1 MDIKKTYLLLFLFA
15 ILIQPF
21 KGFSKDTSWE
31 KLPPLP
37 DNEGFAGM
45 YAGVSQGALICV
57 GGANFPDKRPWDG
70 GEKKWY
76 DKIFILEN
84 KNSEWKVAKESIPI
98 PLGYGVSV
106 TFDEKL
112 YIIGGNNETG
122 HSSKVFSVSYS
133 NGAIQIDEN
142 IPDLP
147 VTLANMSGVIIDG
160 VVYVIGG
167 QTTPLGLSENV
178 FIFLDLNLPSDQ
190 LKWEKGPDLPGKS
203 RIQSVVAGH
212 STQLYVFS
220 GFHLTR
226 GDNGGL
232 VRHLLKDAYRYTPGS
247 KSKNGIW
254 HNLTDLPRGIAAA
267 PSPAFS
273 INESH
278 IIIAGG
284 LDDQTLTHTNPAT
297 HPGFMDKMLAFHTVS
312 GEWIEFGDMPKGT
325 SRVTAPSV
333 FWNGTWIVPSGEKG
347 PGVRSPQVTV
357 FNPKTNFG
365 WINWATLGVYMCCM
379 IGIGFYFS
387 KKENSTNEFFLAGGR
402 IPWWAAGLSI
412 FGTQLS
418 AITFMAIPVIVYAT
432 DWRLS
437 IGSIMIFAIVPIIV
451 KYYLPFF
458 RRLNITT
465 AYQYLELRFN
475 IKVRFLGSITF
486 ILLQLARMG
495 VVVYLPS
502 IAISSVTG
510 LDIFYCIFIMGV
522 FSTVYTVL
530 GGIEAVIWTDV
541 VQVIVLLGGAL
552 ASLVIALYQIEGGLG
567 TVIEIGVA
575 NDKFR
580 MIDWSWDHTQLVFW
594 VALIGFF
601 FLNLISYSSD
611 QVVIQR
617 YLTVKNEKE
626 AAKSLWINGLITL
639 PGIFLFFG
647 LGTVLYVYYLTN
659 PEKIGAT
666 NSEELLPYYI
676 VAELPVGIAGIVIA
690 GIFAASMSSLDSSM
704 NSIATAYITD
714 IHKYFYPLWN
724 DKKNLNLAKAITV
737 IMGFFGTVTAVWIS
751 VSQVGF
757 IFDLFQK
764 LLGMIGGCL
773 AGVFILAIFTQRAN
787 ATGAIIGTLSGAFIT
802 FLVSYSTNIN
812 GYLYGAVGVI
822 SCVTIGYLSSLFFPN
837 ENKKVS
843 QFTYRSLIKNLD
855 N

>member
-1 MDIKKTYLLLFLFA
+1 MNIKKTHLLFFLLA

-21 KGFSKDTSWE
+21 NGFGKDDYWE

-37 DNEGFAGM
+37 DGEGFAGM
-45 YAGVSQGALICV
+45 FAGTSHGALICT
-57 GGANFPDKRPWDG
+57 GGANFPGEKPWDG

-76 DKIFILEN
+76 DNIFILEDP
-84 KNSEWKVAKESIPI
+84 KSGWKISDVKLPK

-106 TFDEKL
+106 TFEDNI
-112 YIIGGNNETG
+112 YIIGGSNEKG
-122 HSSKVFSVSYS
+122 HSSGVYSLSYTAS
-133 NGAIQIDEN
+133 GLKINHN

-147 VTLANMSGVIIDG
+147 IPLANMTGTIING
-160 VVYVIGG
+160 IIYVIGG
-167 QTTPLGLSENV
+167 QISPLGLSEDV
-178 FIFLDLNLPSDQ
+178 FIFLDLNVQSDQ
-190 LKWEKGPDLPGKS
+190 LKWEKGPNLPGKS
-203 RIQSVVAGH
+203 RIQAVVAGH
-212 STQLYVFS
+212 NDQLYVFS

-226 GDNGGL
+226 GENGGL
-232 VRHLLKDAYRYTPGS
+232 DRHLLKDAYRYTPGNTP
-247 KSKNGIW
+247 KNGAW
-254 HNLTDLPRGIAAA
+254 HHLEDMPRGIAAA

-273 INESH
+273 ISKSH

-297 HPGFMDKMLAFHTVS
+297 HPGFLDKMLAFHTQS

-347 PGVRSPQVTV
+347 PGVRSPEVMV
-357 FNPKTNFG
+357 FNPKTTFG
-365 WINWATLGVYMCCM
+365 WVNWITLSIYLCCM
-379 IGIGFYFS
+379 VGIGFYFS
-387 KKENSTNEFFLAGGR
+387 NKENSTNEFFLAGGR

-432 DWRLS
+432 DWRLA
-437 IGSIMIFAIVPIIV
+437 IGSIMIFAIVPFIV

-458 RRLNITT
+458 RRLNLTT

-475 IKVRFLGSITF
+475 LNVRLLASVTF

-510 LDIFYCIFIMGV
+510 LDIFYCIFLMGL

-541 VQVIVLLGGAL
+541 VQVIVLLGGAV
-552 ASLVIALYQIEGGLG
+552 ASLAIALSEIDGGLT
-567 TVIEIGVA
+567 TVIDIGMA

-580 MIDWSWDHTQLVFW
+580 LIDWSWDYTQLVFW
-594 VALIGFF
+594 VAIIGFF

-617 YLTVKNEKE
+617 YLTVKNENE
-626 AAKSLWINGLITL
+626 AAKSLWINGVITL

-666 NSEELLPYYI
+666 HSEELLPYYI
-676 VAELPVGIAGIVIA
+676 VAELPIGIAGVVIA

-704 NSIATAYITD
+704 NSIATAYVTD
-714 IHKYFYPLWN
+714 IHKNFHSDWD
-724 DKKNLNLAKAITV
+724 DKKNLNLAKLITV
-737 IMGFFGTVTAVWIS
+737 IMGIFGTVTAIWIAATE
-751 VSQVGF
+751 VGF

-787 ATGAIIGTLSGAFIT
+787 AYGAIIGTLSGALIT
-802 FLVSYSTNIN
+802 FLISYFTEVN
-812 GYLYGAVGVI
+812 GYLYGAIGVI
-822 SCVTIGYLSSLFFPN
+822 SCVAIGYFTSILTPN
-837 ENKKVS
+837 EGNNNNA
-843 QFTYRSLIKNLD
+843 FTYKSMVKKPIE
-855 N
+855 

>member
-1 MDIKKTYLLLFLFA
+1 MNIKKTYLLFFLFS
-15 ILIQPF
+15 ILSNSII
-21 KGFSKDTSWE
+21 GFGKDTYWE
-31 KLPPLP
+31 QLPPLP
-37 DNEGFAGM
+37 DDEGFAGM
-45 YAGVSQGALICV
+45 FAGVSHGALICV
-57 GGANFPDKRPWDG
+57 GGANFPGKKPWEG

-76 DKIFILEN
+76 DNVYVLKDVNLG
-84 KNSEWKVAKESIPI
+84 WKVADQKLPT
-98 PLGYGVSV
+98 PLGYGVSG
-106 TFDEKL
+106 TFEDRF
-112 YIIGGNNETG
+112 YIVGGSNELG
-122 HSSKVFSVSYS
+122 HSSSVYSLSYTTEGIIV
-133 NGAIQIDEN
+133 NDN

-147 VTLANMSGVIIDG
+147 IPLANMSGTIIDG
-160 VVYVIGG
+160 TIFIIGG
-167 QTTPLGLSENV
+167 QISPLGLSEDV
-178 FIFLDLNLPSDQ
+178 FLFLDLKVPADQ
-190 LKWEKGPDLPGKS
+190 LKWEKGPKLPGKS
-203 RIQSVVAGH
+203 RIQAVVAGH
-212 STQLYVFS
+212 NDQLYVFS

-226 GDNGGL
+226 GENGGL
-232 VRHLLKDAYRYTPGS
+232 VRHLLTDAYRYNPGNTQNNS
-247 KSKNGIW
+247 TWQRLK
-254 HNLTDLPRGIAAA
+254 DLPRGVAAA
-267 PSPAFS
+267 PSPGFS

-297 HPGFMDKMLAFHTVS
+297 HPGFLDKMLALHTQS

-333 FWNGTWIVPSGEKG
+333 FWNGTWIVPSGERG
-347 PGVRSPQVTV
+347 PGVRSPEVTV
-357 FNPKTNFG
+357 FNTRTTFG
-365 WINWATLGVYMCCM
+365 WVNWGTLSIYLFCM

-418 AITFMAIPVIVYAT
+418 AITFMAVPVIVYAT
-432 DWRLS
+432 DWRLA
-437 IGSIMIFAIVPIIV
+437 IGSIMIFAIVPFIV

-475 IKVRFLGSITF
+475 VNVRLLGSITF

-510 LDIFYCIFIMGV
+510 LDIFYCIFIMGL
-522 FSTVYTVL
+522 FSTVYTVM

-541 VQVIVLLGGAL
+541 VQVVVLLGGAL
-552 ASLVIALYQIEGGLG
+552 ASLVIALSEIDGGLT
-567 TVIEIGVA
+567 TVIDIGMS
-575 NDKFR
+575 NNKFR
-580 MIDWSWDHTQLVFW
+580 LIEWTWDYTQLVFW
-594 VALIGFF
+594 VAIIGFF

-617 YLTVKNEKE
+617 YLTVKNEKA

-639 PGIFLFFG
+639 PGVFLFFG

-666 NSEELLPYYI
+666 HSEELLPFYI
-676 VAELPVGIAGIVIA
+676 VSELPIGLAGVVIA

-704 NSIATAYITD
+704 NSVATAYITD
-714 IHKYFYPLWN
+714 IHKRFFSSWN
-724 DKKNLNLAKAITV
+724 DKKNLNLAKIITV
-737 IMGFFGTVTAVWIS
+737 IMGVFGTVTAIWIA
-751 VSQVGF
+751 VTEVGF

-787 ATGAIIGTLSGAFIT
+787 ASGAIIGTLSGALIT
-802 FLVSYSTNIN
+802 FLISYFTAVN
-812 GYLYGAVGVI
+812 GYLYGAIGVI
-822 SCVTIGYLSSLFFPN
+822 SCVTIGYFTSILIPN
-837 ENKKVS
+837 DYNNNNE
-843 QFTYRSLIKNLD
+843 FTYKSMVKKPIG
-855 N
+855 